1 MKILNFGSVNIDNCY
16 RVREFVRAG
25 ETISALE
32 VTRHAGGKG
41 FNQSV
46 ALARAGAQVCHAGC
60 IGEDGIFL
68 KNMLDAAG
76 VDAGLLRISG
86 VPTGNAIIQIN
97 ARGENCI
104 ILYTGANGCVTAE
117 YAEEVFR
124 NFSSGDVLLIQN
136 EISCLEY
143 IVKRAVEKG
152 MRIAFNP
159 SPMNSGVSM
168 AMLEAADWLF
178 VNQLEAEE
186 ICGAQGRENCLRL
199 LGERFPRTAVIMTL
213 GGDGVVYRD
222 EKQRLS
228 HGIYPV
234 RALDT
239 TGAGDTF
246 TGFFLAAVLS
256 GGSVEYALE
265 IASKA
270 AAISVT
276 RPGAAES
283 IPTMQEVLSYA
294 F

>member
-1 MKILNFGSVNIDNCY
+1 MILNFGSVNIDNCY
-16 RVREFVRAG
+16 QVRDFVRAG

-32 VTRHAGGKG
+32 VTRYAGGKG

-46 ALARAGAQVCHAGC
+46 ALARAGAKVCHAGC
-60 IGEDGIFL
+60 IGEDGLFL
-68 KNMLDAAG
+68 RDMLRAEGADT
-76 VDAGLLRISG
+76 DFLRVTDS
-86 VPTGNAIIQIN
+86 PTGNAIIQVN

-104 ILYTGANGCVTAE
+104 ILYTGANGCVTE
-117 YAEEVFR
+117 DYADEVFSH
-124 NFSSGDVLLIQN
+124 FSPDDVLLVQN
-136 EISCLEY
+136 EISSLPHIIE
-143 IVKRAVEKG
+143 KAREKG

-159 SPMNSGVSM
+159 SPMNSGVTRE
-168 AMLEAADWLF
+168 MLGAADWLF
-178 VNQLEAEE
+178 VNQVEASE
-186 ICGAQGRENCLRL
+186 ITGAEGRENCLRA
-199 LGERFPRTAVIMTL
+199 LGELFPHTAVIMTL

-222 EKQRLS
+222 ERQSLR

-234 RALDT
+234 GPLDT

-246 TGFFLAAVLS
+246 TGYFLAAVLS

-265 IASKA
+265 TASKA

-283 IPTMQEVLSYA
+283 IPALREVLD

>member
-16 RVREFVRAG
+16 QVREFVRAG

-46 ALARAGAQVCHAGC
+46 ALARAGAKVCHAGC
-60 IGEDGIFL
+60 IGEDGRFL
-68 KNMLDAAG
+68 RDMLNDAG
-76 VDAGLLRISG
+76 VYTESLR
-86 VPTGNAIIQIN
+86 VTDTPTGNAIIQVN
-97 ARGENCI
+97 ARGDNCI
-104 ILYTGANGCVTAE
+104 ILYTGANGCVTE
-117 YAEEVFR
+117 DYADEVLARFG
-124 NFSSGDVLLIQN
+124 SDDVLLIQN
-136 EISCLEY
+136 EISSLPY
-143 IVKRAVEKG
+143 IIEKAREKG

-159 SPMNSGVSM
+159 SPMNSGVSRE
-168 AMLEAADWLF
+168 MLGAADWLF
-178 VNQLEAEE
+178 VNQVEAAQ
-186 ICGAQGRENCLRL
+186 ISGAEGRENCLRAL
-199 LGERFPRTAVIMTL
+199 SEMFPRTAVIMTL

-222 EKQRLS
+222 DKQSLS

-234 RALDT
+234 SALDT

-246 TGFFLAAVLS
+246 TGFFLAAILS
-256 GGSVEYALE
+256 GGSVEYALDT
-265 IASKA
+265 ASRA

-283 IPTMQEVLSYA
+283 IPTLNELWEYP

>member
-1 MKILNFGSVNIDNCY
+1 MILNFGSVKIDNCY
-16 RVREFVRAG
+16 QVRDFVRAG

-46 ALARAGAQVCHAGC
+46 ALARAGAKVCHAGC
-60 IGEDGIFL
+60 IGEDGLFL
-68 KNMLDAAG
+68 RDMLRAEG
-76 VDAGLLRISG
+76 VDTDFLRVTDS
-86 VPTGNAIIQIN
+86 PTGNAIIQVN
-97 ARGENCI
+97 SRGENCI
-104 ILYTGANGCVTAE
+104 ILYTGANGCVTE
-117 YAEEVFR
+117 DYADEVFSH
-124 NFSSGDVLLIQN
+124 FGPDDVLLVQN
-136 EISCLEY
+136 EISSLPHIIE
-143 IVKRAVEKG
+143 KAREKG

-159 SPMNSGVSM
+159 SPMNSGVTRE
-168 AMLEAADWLF
+168 MLGAADWLF
-178 VNQLEAEE
+178 VNQVEASE
-186 ICGAQGRENCLRL
+186 ITGAEGRENCLRA
-199 LGERFPRTAVIMTL
+199 LGELFPHTAVIMTL

-222 EKQRLS
+222 ERQSLR

-234 RALDT
+234 SALDT

-265 IASKA
+265 TASKA

-283 IPTMQEVLSYA
+283 IPALREVLD

>member
-16 RVREFVRAG
+16 QVREFVRAG

-117 YAEEVFR
+117 YAEEIFQ

-186 ICGAQGRENCLRL
+186 ICGTQGRENCLRL

-283 IPTMQEVLSYA
+283 IPTMQEVLSCA